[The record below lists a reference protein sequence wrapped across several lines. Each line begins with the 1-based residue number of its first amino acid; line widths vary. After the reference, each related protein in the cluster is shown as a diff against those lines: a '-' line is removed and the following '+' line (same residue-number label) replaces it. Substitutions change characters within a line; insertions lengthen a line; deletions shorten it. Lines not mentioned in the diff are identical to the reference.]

1 MALSFSPICCLPNH
15 FVREPSLVSICDTL
29 DKAVFL
35 TIVHR
40 RQRELGVAIRHL
52 APKFDTWQGDFSGH
66 CSHTSS
72 RISLMLVRSLFKC
85 LLTIAYH
92 NGDQVCAQGRCSD
105 ISAQR
110 PCPPWQAPG
119 RDHYM
124 CACLGQS
131 RMREFIDHTHWV
143 GPSENYRQA

>member
-1 MALSFSPICCLPNH
+1 MLFFFHICYLCCMVQLDH
-15 FVREPSLVSICDTL
+15 FVTEPSLVNASICDTL

-52 APKFDTWQGDFSGH
+52 APKFDTRQGDFSGH

-110 PCPPWQAPG
+110 PSPPWQAPG

-131 RMREFIDHTHWV
+131 PELSIVDHIV
-143 GPSENYRQA
+143 